1 MVLSNIRIIRNNNW
15 SQLICDIE
23 SSAFGN
29 CNIYFEIP
37 VEYEDFFSTQTY
49 DCFLVALLYPAM
61 FYKEEIVIKG
71 AVSKKLYK
79 NINPYV
85 QAVLTSYSEAL
96 SKITIAADSLI
107 VPTQRNNVV
116 ATGFSAGVDSF
127 STFYEYFEKET
138 DPEYRINTLFFFN
151 VGSHGPFSDSR
162 SYNKFID
169 RYEYLRNY
177 TQTKNLPFIPLN
189 SNVHFFHKEFGHE
202 RTVSLTLASAVLALE
217 TCLSRYYVSSGMS
230 YLEMAL
236 SGKQSRNFDL
246 AVYSETYLLPLL
258 STENCSLIPDGE
270 QYLRSEKTELISD
283 YAEAQKWLNVC
294 IDNKSASVTNCSKCP
309 KCLRTLM
316 TLDSLN
322 KLDSFADVFD
332 LEVYKKYAFKYKCRQ
347 RVLYKKDPFA
357 KDNVDFAFKHN
368 KQLPS
373 LFVAF
378 IVCLPNMLY
387 GVLKDLLKR
396 IIGEKNSVKLKSF
409 LRYK

>member
-162 SYNKFID
+162 SYDKFID

-189 SNVHFFHKEFGHE
+189 SNVHFFHKEFGHQ

-217 TCLSRYYVSSGMS
+217 SCIVQYYVSSTLN

-246 AVYSETYLLPLL
+246 AEYSDTYLLPLL
-258 STENCSLIPDGE
+258 STEHCLLIPDGE
-270 QYLRSEKTELISD
+270 QYFRSEKTELISD
-283 YAEAQKWLNVC
+283 YNDVQKWLNVC
-294 IDNKSASVTNCSKCP
+294 VSSDISVKNCSKCP

-357 KDNVDFAFKHN
+357 KDNVDLARKHGKKIPNIIVALIICSPEFVTKIIKNILRKCLGDASYKKFK
-368 KQLPS
+368 
-373 LFVAF
+373 
-378 IVCLPNMLY
+378 
-387 GVLKDLLKR
+387 
-396 IIGEKNSVKLKSF
+396 EKLKHA
-409 LRYK
+409 